1 MKVLNI
7 HTRVIN
13 QPKAVLDKLFKTLA
27 TKNDEIW
34 PKETWPA
41 MKFKDGLIQ
50 GARGGHGPIRYTIKQ
65 ITPREKIVFEF
76 TKPSG
81 FNGIHKLEIA
91 SLDSEQTKIKHTIDV
106 KTNFIASISWMLGI
120 RWLHDALIEDAFD
133 KIENQFSE
141 EKKKTDWNLWVRILR
156 KFLK

>member
-13 QPKAVLDKLFKTLA
+13 QPKAVIDKLFKTLS
-27 TKNDEIW
+27 TKEDKIW
-34 PKETWPA
+34 PKEKWPA
-41 MKFKDGLIQ
+41 MKFRDGLIQ

-65 ITPREKIVFEF
+65 IIPSEKIEFEF
-76 TKPSG
+76 TKPNG
-81 FNGIHKLEIA
+81 FNGIHKLELR
-91 SLDSEQTKIKHTIDV
+91 SLDGTKTEVKHTIDAD
-106 KTNFIASISWMLGI
+106 TNIGASIQWLIGI

-133 KIENQFSE
+133 KIENQFSK
-141 EKKKTDWNLWVRILR
+141 EKKKTNWNLWVRILR

>member
-7 HTRVIN
+7 HTRIIN
-13 QPKAVLDKLFKTLA
+13 QPKEVIDKLFETLS
-27 TKNDEIW
+27 TKEDKIW
-34 PKETWPA
+34 PKEKWPA
-41 MKFKDGLIQ
+41 MKFRDGLIQ
-50 GARGGHGPIRYTIKQ
+50 GARGGHGPIRYNVKQ
-65 ITPREKIVFEF
+65 IIPSEKVVFEF
-76 TKPSG
+76 TKPDG

-91 SLDSEQTKIKHTIDV
+91 SLDTERTEIKHTIDV
-106 KTNFIASISWMLGI
+106 EPSFVASISWILGI

-133 KIENQFSE
+133 KIENQFSK